1 MWRKML
7 YAIVVIFL
15 LLLVGLGIAQDQET
29 LRVDTSLAAS
39 DPAFPAYVAAL
50 TGTALTSGNRFQV
63 LVNGDR
69 IYPSM
74 LEAIRNARRRIN
86 FETYVYVAGKIAD
99 QFTAALT
106 EAARR
111 GVACNLILDA
121 IGAKD
126 VASDHVER
134 LTAAGCRVAKYN
146 QTSWYQLEEI
156 NYRTHRK
163 ILAVDGDVAFVGGV
177 GVADYWMGDARTAD
191 EWRDTQV
198 RVEGPAV
205 RYIEAGFYENF
216 IESVGPVVPTV
227 DPVKPTDGDVGHTL
241 VLWSSPVSGS
251 SSMKLLYLLAIA
263 GARRTLDICSPYIT
277 LDESTRWAI
286 ARAVDR
292 GVKVRLLVESDVTDA
307 KPVKYAGRAE
317 YERLLERGVEIH
329 EYQPTMMHA
338 KTLVVDGRWSIVGS
352 ANFDNRSLE
361 LNDELNVAVF
371 DAGVAARLVSD
382 FDADLRRTKRID
394 LAAWRE
400 RPLIDRARERVWL
413 MFGEV
418 F

>member
-1 MWRKML
+1 MWRKVV
-7 YAIVVIFL
+7 YAVVVIFL
-15 LLLVGLGIAQDQET
+15 IVLVGLGIAQDQET
-29 LRVDTSLAAS
+29 LRIESGIAAS

-50 TGTALTSGNRFQV
+50 TGTALTSGNRFEV
-63 LVNGDR
+63 LVNGNR

-74 LEAIRNARRRIN
+74 LQAIRSARRRIN
-86 FETYVYVAGKIAD
+86 FETYVYVAGKMAD

-106 EAARR
+106 DAVRR
-111 GVACNLILDA
+111 GVACNLVLDA
-121 IGAKD
+121 IGAKG
-126 VASDHVER
+126 VVSDHVER
-134 LTAAGCRVAKYN
+134 LTAAGCTVAKYN

-163 ILAVDGDVAFVGGV
+163 ILVVDGEVAFVGGV
-177 GVADYWMGDARTAD
+177 GVADHWMGDARNEN

-216 IESVGPVVPTV
+216 IESVGPVVPAL
-227 DPVKPTDGDVGHTL
+227 DSVKPAEGDVGQAL

-251 SSMKLLYLLAIA
+251 SSMKLLYLLSIA

-277 LDESTRWAI
+277 LDESTRWSI
-286 ARAVDR
+286 DRAVDR
-292 GVKVRLLVESDVTDA
+292 GVRVRLLVESDVTDA

-329 EYQPTMMHA
+329 EYEPTMMHA
-338 KTLVVDGRWSIVGS
+338 KTLVVDGRWSVFGS

-361 LNDELNVAVF
+361 LNDELNVGVF

-382 FDADLRRTKRID
+382 VETDLRRAKRID
-394 LAAWRE
+394 VTAWRH
-400 RPLIDRARERVWL
+400 RPAIDKARERFWL